1 MFKNATIY
9 KITQD
14 FQPAQE
20 DHDNLLTNAF
30 AHCGP
35 TQITS
40 SGWIPPRGEEHGEL
54 MEIVGG
60 HCLMKLLTETR
71 RVPAEAIQRHVD
83 AAAANIEKT
92 TGRKPGKKERR
103 ELKEEALLE
112 LLPRA
117 FPTLTATLVWLDP
130 KAQMLVIDTASPT
143 RADLV
148 ATHLVGTLTGLVL
161 APVQTQVSP
170 SAAMAEWLCDME
182 APPYFSVDRE
192 CELES
197 ADESQSK
204 VKYVRHQLDI
214 TEVTDHISGGKV
226 PKALAMTWNN
236 KVSFLLTDSMHLKR
250 LEFLDVVFEGGK
262 EEKADAF
269 DANVALLTGEL
280 SLLIPDIVTALGGT
294 PPPQDNQ

>member
-20 DHDNLLTNAF
+20 DHDNLAAKTF
-30 AHCGP
+30 EPCGP
-35 TQITS
+35 TQVTS

-54 MEIVGG
+54 MEVIGG
-60 HCLMKLLTETR
+60 HCLLKLLTETR
-71 RVPAEAIQRHVD
+71 RVPAEAVQRHVD
-83 AAAANIEKT
+83 AAAANIEQT

-103 ELKEEALLE
+103 ELKEDALLE

-117 FPTLTATLVWLDP
+117 FPTLASTLVWLDP
-130 KAQMLVIDTASPT
+130 KAQLLVIDTASQT

-161 APVQTQVSP
+161 APVQTETSP
-170 SAAMAEWLCDME
+170 SAAMAEWLCSHE
-182 APPYFSVDRE
+182 PPPYFSVDRE

-204 VKYVRHQLDI
+204 VKYARHPLDI
-214 TEVTDHISGGKV
+214 AEVTNHVMSGKV

-236 KVSFLLTDSMHLKR
+236 KVSFLLTDGMGLKR
-250 LEFLDVVFEGGK
+250 LQFLDVVFEGGK

-269 DANVALLTGEL
+269 DASVALLTGEL
-280 SLLIPDIVTALGGT
+280 SLLIPDIVSALGGT
-294 PPPQDNQ
+294 PPPQDNP